1 LLNNTNMKIYK
12 YIFPVLIFT
21 MLSCNDFLTEQ
32 PYSIVAPNSFFKTKS
47 DFNGAVVGA
56 YTLLMTP
63 QLYSWYYPNTLVG
76 LTYETRIPTTFGEYT
91 LGIDA
96 SYTYTQTTWTG
107 FYAVINQC
115 NLTLK
120 KLSVAE
126 IDEDAKNVL
135 KGELLFLRG
144 MVYFDLNRLYG
155 GVPLHLKPSETIE
168 DLSLP
173 RSSIEDCYKQIIL
186 DLQEAENLLPLV
198 NPFEKGR
205 ACKGSAA
212 GLLAKVY
219 LTMAGKPLEDVTKMQ
234 FAYDKLIEVID
245 TTDTSKSKQPYNYHL
260 ETDYQNLFIVSTARV
275 IAVVSKYAV
284 ENGPESVFEIN
295 FKGLTDGTP
304 GAIFPHAGSFN
315 GRAAGTWIYNMYDN
329 VDYRKDVAFCKT
341 GDPYGAK
348 ATQRKF
354 PRTGSLWNNHEN
366 NWYYLRYADL
376 VLMLAEVEN
385 ELNGPTNLAL
395 NAINAIRKR
404 ARNAG
409 GTSVTT
415 PADYTIVKASSKEAL
430 RALIYKER
438 ELELAVEGQTW
449 FDWQRTGRIKEMVET
464 QNVAGRVYKQ
474 AIELFPIPIQEIT
487 LSKGVLT
494 QNTGY

>member
-1 LLNNTNMKIYK
+1 
-12 YIFPVLIFT
+12 
-21 MLSCNDFLTEQ
+21 MLSCNEFLTEQ

-76 LTYETRIPTTFGEYT
+76 ITYETRIPTTFGEYT

-96 SYTYTQTTWTG
+96 SYTYTQTTWTS

-115 NLTLK
+115 NLTLE
-120 KLSVAE
+120 KLLGAE
-126 IDEDAKNVL
+126 IDEDAKNVF

-155 GVPLHLKPSETIE
+155 GVPLHLTPSEAIE

-173 RSSIEDCYKQIIL
+173 RSSVEECYNQIIL
-186 DLQEAENLLPLV
+186 DLQDAENLLPVV

-205 ACKGSAA
+205 ASKGSAA

-219 LTMAGKPLEDVTKMQ
+219 LTMAGKPLEDVTKLQ
-234 FAYDKLIEVID
+234 LAHNKLIEIID
-245 TTDTSKSKQPYNYHL
+245 INDPSKSNQPYIYHL
-260 ETDYQNLFIVSTARV
+260 EADYQNLFIVSTARL
-275 IAVVSKYAV
+275 IPVVSKYAD

-304 GAIFPHAGSFN
+304 AAIFPHASSFN
-315 GRAAGTWIYNMYDN
+315 GRAASTWLYNMYDN
-329 VDYRKDVAFCKT
+329 VDYRKDVAFCKI
-341 GDPYGAK
+341 GDPYGSK
-348 ATQRKF
+348 STQRKF
-354 PRTGSLWNNHEN
+354 PRSGSLWNNHEN

-385 ELNGPTNLAL
+385 ELHGPTNVAL

-409 GTSVTT
+409 GTSVNT
-415 PADYTIVKASSKEAL
+415 PADYTTNTASTQETL

-438 ELELAVEGQTW
+438 QLEFAVEGHAW
-449 FDWQRTGRIKEMVET
+449 FDWQRTGRIKEIVEM
-464 QNVAGRVYKQ
+464 QNVPGRVYKP
-474 AIELFPIPIQEIT
+474 AIELFPLPIQEIT
-487 LSKGVLT
+487 LSKGVLL
-494 QNTGY
+494 QNKGY